1 MLLDLSGELLE
12 EIGTNLIQTDRAN
25 LRAVCKNLGGPVDR
39 LFFSVLVLKTGHQLT
54 SGNGVEILRAL
65 ATGETKWSLY
75 AKALRISPGKQARN
89 QETKEIHINISDN
102 ELQDLLASA
111 LKSMPKIRT
120 VAWDVHEQ
128 ACSEWERDTICDFLN
143 ILVALKELEL
153 NIQGNIDF
161 SQLSIRGIRKFTLKT
176 PKLWRSLL
184 RLSPSSGPP
193 LMYQQIPQLVP
204 QNRITSLHLEGGNQ
218 WSQVWTMLRR
228 THESTSRIKLSDIIT
243 SVVTP
248 ELFDHLTSYSGLER
262 LTLKFPDGGSR
273 DVSDRLADTF
283 FETVLPHHAASLT
296 ELSCPAAYESRFS
309 FGEHNV
315 GVVSLLHNLTSLEM
329 SVNAGAVRKADPPP
343 DGTRIRLVSIG
354 VSVTAEQSDIDPVVT
369 LLLQTIASLPALR
382 SLAVVSAET
391 ERNRGAWCGNGRI
404 HHKGAVDVAIAN
416 AVKTFRSNVP
426 CSAIVRAGY
435 QTYELHPI
443 STHNPEREGLGGELG
458 MLGYQQM
465 GSVLSKWRR

>member
-65 ATGETKWSLY
+65 ATGETKC
-75 AKALRISPGKQARN
+75 AGKQARN

-120 VAWDVHEQ
+120 VA
-128 ACSEWERDTICDFLN
+128 SEWERDTICDFLN

-184 RLSPSSGPP
+184 RLSTSSGPP

-228 THESTSRIKLSDIIT
+228 THESTSRIKLSEIIT

-248 ELFDHLTSYSGLER
+248 ELFDYLTSYSGLER

-315 GVVSLLHNLTSLEM
+315 GVVSLLHNLTNLEM

-391 ERNRGAWCGNGRI
+391 ERNHGAWCGNGRI